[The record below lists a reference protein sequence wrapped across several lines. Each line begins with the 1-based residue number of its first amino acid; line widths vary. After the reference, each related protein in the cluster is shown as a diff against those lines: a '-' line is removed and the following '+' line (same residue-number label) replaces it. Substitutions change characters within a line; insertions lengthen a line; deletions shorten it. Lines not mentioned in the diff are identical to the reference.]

1 MGYNDGMRRRE
12 FILLPALALGASA
25 RRLCADHHILSLNPL
40 IVNFDLPTLRG
51 RYTEV
56 DDFYIRNH
64 FEIPQVP
71 EPYSLRIEGEVE
83 KPQNLGVDDLRRFS
97 RKQVG
102 AVLECA
108 GDPVRVASLVSD
120 GLWEGWP
127 LGDVISLVGPKKEGL
142 HVHLIGHDGYARSV
156 PTERA
161 MNDGLLIS
169 GLNGRPLVR
178 NHGAPWRALFPGWY
192 GNDSVKWLE
201 RISLA
206 PTPLPPVGNTYME
219 VRQTPSGSVETRP
232 LPRVLVNSVIIS
244 PADGAVLH
252 RGKVSISGV
261 AWSGSGKIR
270 DVQTSADGG
279 KLWRSASVESSASQ
293 YDWAFWHAE
302 FRFTQGGPVVF
313 VSKATDAEGNTQP
326 RLRDPGRVDSYG
338 NNVWNRVR
346 CVVV

>member
-1 MGYNDGMRRRE
+1 MRRRE
-12 FILLPALALGASA
+12 FILLPALALGASVT
-25 RRLCADHHILSLNPL
+25 RLRADHHILSLNPL
-40 IVNFDLPTLRG
+40 IVDFDLSTLKG

-83 KPQNLGVDDLRRFS
+83 KPQHLGLDDLRRLTK
-97 RKQVG
+97 KQVG

-108 GDPVRVASLVSD
+108 GDPVKAASLVSD

-127 LGDVISLVGPKKEGL
+127 LGDAISLAGPKKEGL
-142 HVHLIGHDGYARSV
+142 HVHLFGRDGYARSV
-156 PTERA
+156 PVERA
-161 MNDGLLIS
+161 MNDGLLIT

-192 GNDSVKWLE
+192 GDDSVKWLE
-201 RISLA
+201 RILLA
-206 PTPLPPVGNTYME
+206 PAPLPPVGQTYIE
-219 VRQTPSGSVETRP
+219 VWQGPSGSIETKP
-232 LPRVLVNSVIIS
+232 LPRVQVNSVITS

-252 RGKVSISGV
+252 AGKLQVRGV

-270 DVQTSADGG
+270 GVQASADGG
-279 KLWRSASVESSASQ
+279 KLWRSASVDSSASE
-293 YDWAFWHAE
+293 YDWALWHAE
-302 FRFTQGGPVVF
+302 MEITQRGPIEF
-313 VSKATDAEGNTQP
+313 VSKAADAGGNTQP
-326 RLRDPGRVDSYG
+326 PLRDSRRVDSYG
-338 NNVWNRVR
+338 YNVWNRVR